1 MPASLLFGEHVSRFF
16 LPKPSRINYISRML
30 FRRRQPISY
39 LTKLRELLWPRRG
52 FLRSFQYLSKRIL
65 RLSATP
71 HAIAAGVAAGVLSSW
86 TPFIGL
92 HFLLAFAVAY
102 LIAGNMVAAALGT
115 AFGNPVTF
123 PFIWA
128 ATWEVGHRLIGKG
141 SPTTQSVDLEKRFSI
156 GAIESMWQPILKPML
171 IGAIPLA
178 AVSGIIVYCVI
189 YFTVAKFQ
197 TRRRERLAERARAR
211 LAEALQGSS
220 I

>member
-1 MPASLLFGEHVSRFF
+1 
-16 LPKPSRINYISRML
+16 ML

-39 LTKLRELLWPRRG
+39 LTKLRALFWPRRG
-52 FLRSFQYLSKRIL
+52 FVRSFQYLSKRIL

-71 HAIAAGVAAGVLSSW
+71 HAIAAGVVAGVVASW

-92 HFLLAFAVAY
+92 HFLLAFAIAY
-102 LIAGNMVAAALGT
+102 VIAGNMVAAALGT
-115 AFGNPVTF
+115 AFGNPLTF
-123 PFIWA
+123 PLIWA

-141 SPTTQSVDLEKRFSI
+141 DPTSQSVDLEKRFAVST
-156 GAIESMWQPILKPML
+156 IESMWQPILKPML

-178 AVSGIIVYCVI
+178 AVSGAIVYCVI

-197 TRRRERLAERARAR
+197 ARRRERLAERARAR

-220 I
+220 G

>member
-1 MPASLLFGEHVSRFF
+1 
-16 LPKPSRINYISRML
+16 ML

-178 AVSGIIVYCVI
+178 AVSGVIVYCVI

>member
-1 MPASLLFGEHVSRFF
+1 
-16 LPKPSRINYISRML
+16 ML
-30 FRRRQPISY
+30 FRRRQPISR
-39 LTKLRELLWPRRG
+39 LTKLRELFWPRRG
-52 FLRSFQYLSKRIL
+52 FIRPFHYLTKRVL

-71 HAIAAGVAAGVLSSW
+71 HAIAAGVVAGVASSW

-92 HFLLAFAVAY
+92 HFVLAFAIAY
-102 LIAGNMVAAALGT
+102 LIAGNMVAAAIGT
-115 AFGNPVTF
+115 AFGNPLTF

-141 SPTTQSVDLEKRFSI
+141 DPAAQSVDLEKRFSLS
-156 GAIESMWQPILKPML
+156 AIESMWQPILKPML

-178 AVSGIIVYCVI
+178 IVSGIIIYCII

-197 TRRRERLAERARAR
+197 ARRRERLAERARAR

>member
-1 MPASLLFGEHVSRFF
+1 
-16 LPKPSRINYISRML
+16 ML
-30 FRRRQPISY
+30 FRRRQPISR
-39 LTKLRELLWPRRG
+39 LTKLRELFWPRRG
-52 FLRSFQYLSKRIL
+52 FIRSFHYLTKRVL

-71 HAIAAGVAAGVLSSW
+71 HAIAAGVVAGVVSSW

-92 HFLLAFAVAY
+92 HFVLAFAIAY
-102 LIAGNMVAAALGT
+102 LIAGNMVAAAIGT
-115 AFGNPVTF
+115 AFGNPLTF

-141 SPTTQSVDLEKRFSI
+141 NPAAQSVDLEKRFSLS
-156 GAIESMWQPILKPML
+156 AIESMWQPILKPML

-178 AVSGIIVYCVI
+178 IVSGIIIYCII

-197 TRRRERLAERARAR
+197 ARRRERLAERARAR

>member
-1 MPASLLFGEHVSRFF
+1 
-16 LPKPSRINYISRML
+16 ML
-30 FRRRQPISY
+30 FRRRQPISR
-39 LTKLRELLWPRRG
+39 LTKLRELFWPRRG
-52 FLRSFQYLSKRIL
+52 FIRSFHYLTKRVL

-71 HAIAAGVAAGVLSSW
+71 HAIAAGVVAGVVSSW

-92 HFLLAFAVAY
+92 HFVLAFAIAY
-102 LIAGNMVAAALGT
+102 LIAGNMVAAAIGT
-115 AFGNPVTF
+115 AFGNPLTF

-141 SPTTQSVDLEKRFSI
+141 DPAAQSVDLEKRFSLS
-156 GAIESMWQPILKPML
+156 AIESMWQPILKPML

-178 AVSGIIVYCVI
+178 IVSGIIIYCII

-197 TRRRERLAERARAR
+197 ARRRERLAERARTR

>member
-1 MPASLLFGEHVSRFF
+1 
-16 LPKPSRINYISRML
+16 ML
-30 FRRRQPISY
+30 FRRRQPVSY

-52 FLRSFQYLSKRIL
+52 FIRSIQYLSKRIL

-71 HAIAAGVAAGVLSSW
+71 HAIAAGVVAGVVASW

-92 HFLLAFAVAY
+92 HFLLAFAIAY
-102 LIAGNMVAAALGT
+102 LMAGNMVAAALGT
-115 AFGNPVTF
+115 AFGNPLTF

-141 SPTTQSVDLEKRFSI
+141 DPASQSVDLEKRFAVST
-156 GAIESMWQPILKPML
+156 IESMWHPILKPML

-178 AVSGIIVYCVI
+178 AVSGAIIYCII
-189 YFTVAKFQ
+189 YFTVSKFQ

-220 I
+220 V

>member
-1 MPASLLFGEHVSRFF
+1 
-16 LPKPSRINYISRML
+16 ML
-30 FRRRQPISY
+30 FRRRQPISR
-39 LTKLRELLWPRRG
+39 LTKLRELFWPRRG
-52 FLRSFQYLSKRIL
+52 FIRSFHYLTKRVL

-71 HAIAAGVAAGVLSSW
+71 HAIAAGVVAGVASSW

-92 HFLLAFAVAY
+92 HFVLAFAIAY
-102 LIAGNMVAAALGT
+102 LIAGNMVAAAIGT
-115 AFGNPVTF
+115 AFGNPLTF

-141 SPTTQSVDLEKRFSI
+141 NPAAQSVDLEKRFSLS
-156 GAIESMWQPILKPML
+156 AIESMWQPILKPML

-178 AVSGIIVYCVI
+178 IVSGIIIYCII

-197 TRRRERLAERARAR
+197 ARRRERLAERARAR
-211 LAEALQGSS
+211 LAQALQGSS

>member
-1 MPASLLFGEHVSRFF
+1 MLFGDPVIRFF
-16 LPKPSRINYISRML
+16 LPKPSRINYISPML
-30 FRRRQPISY
+30 FRRRQPVSP
-39 LTKLRELLWPRRG
+39 LMKVRELFWPRRG
-52 FLRSFQYLSKRIL
+52 FVRSFQYLSKRIL

-71 HAIAAGVAAGVLSSW
+71 HAIAAGVVAGVVSSW

-92 HFLLAFAVAY
+92 HFLLAFAIAY

-115 AFGNPVTF
+115 AFGNPLTF

-128 ATWEVGHRLIGKG
+128 STWEVGHRLIGKG
-141 SPTTQSVDLEKRFSI
+141 APAGDSVDLEHKFSI
-156 GAIESMWQPILKPML
+156 SAIESMWQPILKPML

-178 AVSGIIVYCVI
+178 VVSGVIIYCVI

-211 LAEALQGSS
+211 LAEALHGSS
-220 I
+220 V

>member
-1 MPASLLFGEHVSRFF
+1 
-16 LPKPSRINYISRML
+16 ML
-30 FRRRQPISY
+30 FRRRQPISR
-39 LTKLRELLWPRRG
+39 LTKLRELFWPRRG
-52 FLRSFQYLSKRIL
+52 FIRSFHYLTKRVL

-71 HAIAAGVAAGVLSSW
+71 HAIAAGVVAGVASSW

-92 HFLLAFAVAY
+92 HFVLAFAIAY
-102 LIAGNMVAAALGT
+102 LIAGNMVAAAIGT
-115 AFGNPVTF
+115 AFGNPLTF

-141 SPTTQSVDLEKRFSI
+141 NPAAQSVDLEKRFSLS
-156 GAIESMWQPILKPML
+156 AIESMWQPILKPML

-178 AVSGIIVYCVI
+178 IVSAIIIYCII

-197 TRRRERLAERARAR
+197 ARRRERLAERARAR

>member
-1 MPASLLFGEHVSRFF
+1 
-16 LPKPSRINYISRML
+16 ML
-30 FRRRQPISY
+30 FRRRQPISR
-39 LTKLRELLWPRRG
+39 LTKLRELFWPRRG
-52 FLRSFQYLSKRIL
+52 FIRSFHYLTKRVL

-71 HAIAAGVAAGVLSSW
+71 HAIAAGVVAGVVSSW

-92 HFLLAFAVAY
+92 HFVLAFAIAY
-102 LIAGNMVAAALGT
+102 LIAGNMVAAAIGT
-115 AFGNPVTF
+115 AFGNPLTF

-141 SPTTQSVDLEKRFSI
+141 DPAAQSVDLEKRFSLS
-156 GAIESMWQPILKPML
+156 AIESMWQPILKPML

-178 AVSGIIVYCVI
+178 IVSGIIIYCII

-197 TRRRERLAERARAR
+197 ARRRERLAERARAR